1 MIIGIDFDGTCVTHE
16 YPNIGRNIGSEV
28 VLRRLQDDGHRFIL
42 ITMRDNDHEG
52 IRTVDEALQWF
63 KEKGINIWAVNNN
76 PEQRHWTN
84 SKKIYAHLYIDDQF
98 LGCPLRVKPGTRPF
112 VDWMKV
118 AQMLMEDGVLSSES
132 YHDIVNELR
141 NDYPNIYG

>member
-28 VLRRLQDDGHRFIL
+28 VLRRLQDDGHRLIL
-42 ITMRDNDHEG
+42 ITMRDNDHDG

-63 KEKGINIWAVNNN
+63 KEKGIDIWAVNNN
-76 PEQRHWTN
+76 PEQRHWTK